1 MALQS
6 AGHFEV
12 SGKGIQ
18 GVVDTAGLGGAPVI
32 SLQVDGESVPDA
44 SLSRTP
50 FGLEVG
56 GTVSSVPD
64 LNTVEVRLVVPE
76 VNVNDSPVTFSGFA
90 VIVESRTSIGGPGL
104 VEGVLHSYEIRPVV
118 GAASA
123 VTSIE
128 SADSGIAGS
137 GSADADYTGLSR

>member
-18 GVVDTAGLGGAPVI
+18 GIVDTAGLGGAPVI
-32 SLQVDGESVPDA
+32 SLQVDGESVDT

-50 FGLEVG
+50 FGLEIG

-76 VNVNDSPVTFSGFA
+76 VNVNDTPVTFSGFA

-104 VEGVLHSYEIRPVV
+104 VEGALHSYEIRPVV